1 MLSKRLVYI
10 RLLSGFLGVQIPA
23 PIPVFIDSTAAM
35 DITGKLGTS
44 KRTAHFLRWQHYLRW
59 MVQHQYVRL
68 IFVSTKKQMAD
79 ALTKIVDRTCF
90 FIFRDYVLV
99 GPFGPSPK
107 TPVNGTESAMS
118 P

>member
-1 MLSKRLVYI
+1 
-10 RLLSGFLGVQIPA
+10 
-23 PIPVFIDSTAAM
+23 
-35 DITGKLGTS
+35 
-44 KRTAHFLRWQHYLRW
+44 

-68 IFVSTKKQMAD
+68 IFVGTKKQLAD

-99 GPFGPSPK
+99 GPFSPK
-107 TPVNGTESAMS
+107 NNRDPPVDGTGKAMS